1 MGVESKGELMTQEQ
15 CYYGIPAAPGLA
27 HGKTFLLV
35 KEKLEIPVYEISDGT
50 TEIKRLLKSTE
61 KAQTEIAEIKENVSS
76 HASGDE
82 AEIFEAHWM
91 ILEDAALLDK
101 AKEGIEQGINA
112 EKAWMD
118 AIEYFA
124 QMMESIPDETMAS
137 RAVDIRD
144 VGHRVLGHLM
154 AVGSSNTE
162 IKDPVVICGD
172 DLTPSD
178 TAGFD
183 KDFVLAFC
191 TAKGGPT
198 SHTAILANAFGLPAV
213 VGLGDDFL
221 SVPPG
226 TVVLVDGHK
235 GEIVVNP
242 DHSSLDAFIAQEN
255 KEKSEQKEA
264 REAAQ
269 APGVNAD
276 GERVEIVA
284 NIGGVEDAPLGIK
297 NGAEGVGLFRTE
309 FLYLDRQS
317 LPTESE
323 QIEAYKTVFHHYKGM
338 PFVVRTLDIGGDKII
353 PYLDLPEELN
363 PFLGWRGVRMLDGLE
378 DLFLTQF
385 RALLQ
390 AGAVDDIDLRIMVP
404 MVSGLAEVRAVK
416 AVIEKAK
423 DELFAEGKVF
433 ENQIQFG
440 IMVEVPS
447 AALLA
452 DHLAPEVD
460 FFSIGTNDLTQ
471 YTLAVDRTNSK
482 VARLAHPLNP
492 AVLRLIKFT
501 IEQAHKEGKW
511 VGLCGELAGEPLA
524 APILHGL
531 GLDEFSM
538 SPARV
543 PIIKQVMR
551 HLHRDTCRQLAEEV
565 LACADAEEVIRRSQ
579 QYLKDLGLDY

>member
-1 MGVESKGELMTQEQ
+1 MSEQ
-15 CYYGIPAAPGLA
+15 LHFQGIPAAPGLA
-27 HGKTFLLV
+27 HGKVFFLH
-35 KEKLEIPVYEISDGT
+35 KKQLEIPVSVISDTGAELERLKDSIAT
-50 TEIKRLLKSTE
+50 AQREIV
-61 KAQTEIAEIKENVSS
+61 EIKEGVSS
-76 HASGDE
+76 QASGNE

-101 AKEGIEQGINA
+101 AEEAIEQNINA

-118 AIEYFA
+118 AIEFFA

-144 VGHRVLGHLM
+144 VGYRVLGHLM
-154 AVGSSNTE
+154 GIDSKGTE
-162 IKDPVVICGD
+162 IKEPFVICGD

-183 KDFVLAFC
+183 KNNVLAFC

-198 SHTAILANAFGLPAV
+198 SHTAILAKAFGLPAV

-221 SVPPG
+221 SVPPE
-226 TVVLVDGHK
+226 TIILVDGHK
-235 GEIVVNP
+235 GEIIVNP
-242 DHSSLDAFIAQEN
+242 DQTFLEEFVSREN
-255 KEKSEQKEA
+255 KEKLEQKTA
-264 REAAQ
+264 RVAAQ
-269 APGVNAD
+269 ALGVNAD
-276 GERVEIVA
+276 GERIEIVA

-323 QIEAYKTVFHHYKGM
+323 QIEAYQQVFHHYKGM

-378 DLFLTQF
+378 NIFLSQF

-416 AVIEKAK
+416 TVLEKAK
-423 DELFAEGKVF
+423 EQLSSEEKAYLQ
-433 ENQIQFG
+433 QIQFG
-440 IMVEVPS
+440 IMIEVPS

-471 YTLAVDRTNSK
+471 YTLAVDRTNSR
-482 VARLAHPLNP
+482 VAHLANPLNP
-492 AVLRLIKFT
+492 AVLRLIKNT
-501 IEQAHKEGKW
+501 IDHAHQAGKW

-531 GLDEFSM
+531 NLDEFSM

-543 PIIKQVMR
+543 PLIKQVMR
-551 HLHRDTCRQLAEEV
+551 QLHRDACQKLAEEV
-565 LACADAEEVIRRSQ
+565 LACADAEEVMGRSRQ
-579 QYLKDLGLDY
+579 FLKDLGLDY

>member
-1 MGVESKGELMTQEQ
+1 MTQEQ
-15 CYYGIPAAPGLA
+15 HYHGIPAAPGLA
-27 HGKTFLLV
+27 HGKTFLLL
-35 KEKLEIPVYEISDGT
+35 KENLEVPVYAISDATAEMG
-50 TEIKRLLKSTE
+50 RLLESVE
-61 KAQTEIAEIKENVSS
+61 KAQTEIAAIKEDVSS
-76 HASGDE
+76 HASGNE

-101 AKEGIEQGINA
+101 AKEAIIQGVNA

-144 VGHRVLGHLM
+144 VGYRVLGHLM
-154 AVGSSNTE
+154 GVGSSNTE

-183 KDFVLAFC
+183 KELVLAFC

-198 SHTAILANAFGLPAV
+198 SHTAILAKAFGLPAV

-221 SVPPG
+221 AIPPE
-226 TVVLVDGHK
+226 TMVLVDGHK
-235 GEIVVNP
+235 GELVVNP
-242 DHSSLDAFIAQEN
+242 DQSSLDDFIIREV
-255 KEKSEQKEA
+255 KEKSDQETA
-264 REAAQ
+264 RKAAQ
-269 APGVNAD
+269 APGMNAD

-284 NIGGVEDAPLGIK
+284 NIGGVEDAPLGIE

-309 FLYLDRQS
+309 FLYLDRKS

-323 QIEAYKTVFHHYKGM
+323 QIEAYQQVFHYYKGM

-378 DLFLTQF
+378 NLFLTQF

-390 AGAVDDIDLRIMVP
+390 AGAVDNIDLRIMVP

-423 DELFAEGKVF
+423 GELSAEGKAYV
-433 ENQIQFG
+433 NQIQFG

-452 DHLAPEVD
+452 DRLAPEVD

-482 VARLAHPLNP
+482 VAHLAHPLNP

-501 IEQAHKEGKW
+501 IENAHKQGKW

-551 HLHRDTCRQLAEEV
+551 HLHRDACQKLSESV
-565 LACADAEEVIRRSQ
+565 LECADAEEVIGRSRRF
-579 QYLKDLGLDY
+579 LKDLGLDY